1 MQLRKR
7 SLKTLKTFQHFS
19 KCSIFLSVIAKVRH
33 LQDFQ
38 LKLSYNMMP
47 SPSGL
52 EIANCLKY
60 FSQVLLSKLEIKY
73 HIIIA
78 LFTTHR

>member
-1 MQLRKR
+1 
-7 SLKTLKTFQHFS
+7 
-19 KCSIFLSVIAKVRH
+19 
-33 LQDFQ
+33 
-38 LKLSYNMMP
+38 MP

-60 FSQVLLSKLEIKY
+60 FSQVLLSKLETKY

-78 LFTTHR
+78 LFTSLRQWHTSRLVELVLSYSNSTFFLILNVNSI